1 MIWFGIDPGEHPFA
15 LFSLSHRIVLL
26 ISILGSVLIFAARHL
41 LRAFSN
47 RLIETAIALSLV
59 FSEGAYHYWMYKN
72 GIWRFSD
79 SLPLELCSISLFGT
93 IALLFFQKR
102 WIDDLVFFTSLLGAT
117 QAIVTPLLDFDF
129 PHFRFLHFFY
139 THLMM
144 VWVALYFTWVKGY
157 RPTLRSVGRVLLFLN
172 ILAPILWGINR
183 VTGGNYMFLR
193 EKPPI
198 PSLLDWL
205 GPYPWYIGSLELLLV
220 SLSFLLWY
228 LFREK
233 NI

>member
-1 MIWFGIDPGEHPFA
+1 MVQTVPDERVNRFISDRIRLNAAFVKHFRVPGKFPIGKTAMLNIAKGVPIRRIALCQMRSPHPVLQWAEMKISVGENSPSGIRRPILEERESSMIWFGIDPGEHPFA

-102 WIDDLVFFTSLLGAT
+102 WIDDLVFLRPFW
-117 QAIVTPLLDFDF
+117 VPLRRLSRPCWILIF
-129 PHFRFLHFFY
+129 PISVFFI
-139 THLMM
+139 
-144 VWVALYFTWVKGY
+144 F
-157 RPTLRSVGRVLLFLN
+157 S
-172 ILAPILWGINR
+172 IPI
-183 VTGGNYMFLR
+183 
-193 EKPPI
+193 
-198 PSLLDWL
+198 S
-205 GPYPWYIGSLELLLV
+205 
-220 SLSFLLWY
+220 
-228 LFREK
+228 
-233 NI
+233 